1 VAARTKGD
9 LQILVFHSAQLG
21 VEEDIIE
28 QLRRGIP
35 VGQNTDAARMGN
47 YIREMAVI
55 NAPYFLQDPAQV
67 ERLSK
72 TPSVQRWI
80 DQLAS
85 QYGIRVLC
93 MNWVQGARHF
103 MTNRPI
109 RTPQDLRGLRIRTPP
124 APIWQESVRA
134 LGATPVALAFGE
146 IYSGLQQ
153 RAIDGVEL
161 VYQNILDMSL
171 NEVLR
176 YVNETQHILLV
187 NFQVVGKAWFQRLP
201 RNYQQILVEECES
214 AGRGVTLDIQV
225 QTAKAQ
231 REVQRRGMTIVTN
244 TNLEAFRQAGQTAYE
259 RLGLLDARRRLYEE
273 MGLR

>member
-1 VAARTKGD
+1 
-9 LQILVFHSAQLG
+9 
-21 VEEDIIE
+21 
-28 QLRRGIP
+28 
-35 VGQNTDAARMGN
+35 M
-47 YIREMAVI
+47 
-55 NAPYFLQDPAQV
+55 
-67 ERLSK
+67 
-72 TPSVQRWI
+72 
-80 DQLAS
+80 
-85 QYGIRVLC
+85 
-93 MNWVQGARHF
+93 
-103 MTNRPI
+103 
-109 RTPQDLRGLRIRTPP
+109 
-124 APIWQESVRA
+124 RA

-187 NFQVVGKAWFQRLP
+187 NFQVVGEAWFQRLP
-201 RNYQQILVEECES
+201 KNYQQILVEECES
-214 AGRGVTLDIQV
+214 AGRGVTLEIQV
-225 QTAKAQ
+225 QTAMAQ

-244 TNLEAFRQAGQTAYE
+244 VNLEAFRQAGQAAYE